1 MKLNYSEKLSCCI
14 ITLKMS
20 TTCVGIHHFKPKIM
34 KARGNG
40 PRPHLFHTHY
50 PCERSVDTARKHGQ
64 YVRTLRDTRRLGSS
78 PGQFLRHGRT
88 YRSSTAAFGLIF
100 IKNSTGNDW
109 QSFSLVKAKFHYT
122 DPTGPARTLSATR
135 TDPTEFRRKKKS
147 VRVRAGPVGSVSG
160 PCSGI

>member
-135 TDPTEFRRKKKS
+135 TDPTEFRRKK
-147 VRVRAGPVGSVSG
+147 VRAGPCGSV
-160 PCSGI
+160 

>member
-1 MKLNYSEKLSCCI
+1 
-14 ITLKMS
+14 MS

-122 DPTGPARTLSATR
+122 DPTRTRHGPDTDKVRARCRRRAKFHYTDPTGPARTLSATR
-135 TDPTEFRRKKKS
+135 TDPTEFRRKK
-147 VRVRAGPVGSVSG
+147 VRAGPCGSV
-160 PCSGI
+160 

>member
-40 PRPHLFHTHY
+40 PRPHVFNTRY

-122 DPTGPARTLSATR
+122 DPTRTGHGQSPRTLSET
-135 TDPTEFRRKKKS
+135 S
-147 VRVRAGPVGSVSG
+147 
-160 PCSGI
+160 